1 MVIFFQLGHYIA
13 NNTFLEGILTM
24 SGDVHNQDDYTT
36 LKHMIWTFAAFIVLG
51 VFLIILANNI
61 G

>member
-13 NNTFLEGILTM
+13 TSKNYKGILIM
-24 SGDVHNQDDYTT
+24 SGNQDDWTT
-36 LKHMIWTFAAFIVLG
+36 AKHMIWTFVAFIVLG
-51 VFLIILANNI
+51 VFLIILANSI